1 MKRPSRAAILT
12 AAVIT
17 ALAGCAA
24 PEEPL
29 RTHRSLPEQPLFRSI
44 RPADRPDAP
53 AFSGTSLAG
62 KPLSLAG
69 HRGEVVVVNA
79 WASWC
84 GPCRAEAPALNRIQR
99 KLGDRGV
106 RVMGINN
113 DTELRAARAF
123 EGDYALGYPSLHDPL
138 GKQFFKLPK
147 GLVNT
152 QGLPFTVFV
161 DRAGKLAGAVS
172 GGVSEEDPDAILGAL
187 LKEKSGAGQGVE
199 AAG

>member
-1 MKRPSRAAILT
+1 
-12 AAVIT
+12 
-17 ALAGCAA
+17 
-24 PEEPL
+24 
-29 RTHRSLPEQPLFRSI
+29 
-44 RPADRPDAP
+44 
-53 AFSGTSLAG
+53 
-62 KPLSLAG
+62 
-69 HRGEVVVVNA
+69 
-79 WASWC
+79 
-84 GPCRAEAPALNRIQR
+84 
-99 KLGDRGV
+99 
-106 RVMGINN
+106 MGINN

-123 EGDYALGYPSLHDPL
+123 EGDYALGYPSLHDPS

-172 GGVSEEDPDAILGAL
+172 GGVSEEDLDAILGAL